1 MEVDATPHTGAFK
14 QSIIKLRYAR
24 LKAAAPAMIDHQH
37 YAFRQL
43 VWDVSHAD

>member
-1 MEVDATPHTGAFK
+1 MEVDATPHTGAFN
-14 QSIIKLRYAR
+14 QSIIKLRYPR
-24 LKAAAPAMIDHQH
+24 LKAAALAMIDHQH